1 MTRPYDLLIFDWDGT
16 LADSVGAIVAAM
28 QDAIVQLELPPR
40 TDAQIGNLI
49 GLGFLESLDILF
61 PDLDRDAVLA
71 QIKRYREQNPNR
83 RMDFGRLFDGA
94 AEVLDSLRA
103 AGYQLAVA
111 TGKGRDG
118 LDQSIESAGLADY
131 FVATRTA
138 DECPSK
144 PEPDMIEELLW
155 ETDTAPDRALMIGDT
170 EYDLAMAAN
179 ARVDAV
185 GLLCGAHD
193 AQRLEHCKPLALLG
207 HVNELVRWL
216 QQQSADASA
225 PDHAISA

>member
-1 MTRPYDLLIFDWDGT
+1 MNRPYDLLIFDWDGT

-28 QDAIVQLELPPR
+28 QDAIEQLDLPPR
-40 TDAQIGNLI
+40 EDAQIANLI

-61 PDLDRDAVLA
+61 SELDREAVLA
-71 QIKRYREQNPNR
+71 QIKRYRQQNPNR
-83 RMDFGRLFDGA
+83 RMDFGRLFDGVT
-94 AEVLDSLRA
+94 EMLDSLRD

-118 LDQSIESAGLADY
+118 LDQSIESAGLAGY

-170 EYDLAMAAN
+170 EYDLAMARN
-179 ARVDAV
+179 ACVDAV
-185 GLLCGAHD
+185 GFLCGAHD
-193 AQRLEHCKPLALLG
+193 AERLAHCKPRTLLAGPHALAA
-207 HVNELVRWL
+207 WL
-216 QQQSADASA
+216 QAGAASA
-225 PDHAISA
+225 SVAEHAISA